1 MKKILKFVATTVLLS
16 FTVGALSGCV
26 KDGVENDEKFYDN
39 LEKVVVTKTV
49 TTSVTRRQSREADL
63 YQKASI
69 VKTETENSMN
79 AKGYKMIDSEEKTIG
94 NYQHGQKMV
103 IEMTFV
109 EDGSK

>member
-1 MKKILKFVATTVLLS
+1 MKKNLKFVATTVLLS

-49 TTSVTRRQSREADL
+49 TTSVTKKQSREADL

-79 AKGYKMIDSEEKTIG
+79 AKGYKMIDSEETIG
-94 NYQHGQKMV
+94 NYQYGQKMV
-103 IEMTFV
+103 IEMKFV
-109 EDGSK
+109 RDENK

>member
-16 FTVGALSGCV
+16 FTVGALSGCA

-79 AKGYKMIDSEEKTIG
+79 AKGYKMIDSEETIG